1 VTGDRK
7 SKIETRKSKFETRV
21 RGCAGGGRNARPEPI
36 GGEPRR
42 LGDFRVSIFEFRFSS
57 FQFPVS
63 SFRFRISHG
72 FTLLEMMVVLTLIL
86 IVASMAVPTY
96 HIAVVH
102 AREAVLR
109 DDLYT
114 LRKLIDQYTIDKQQ
128 PPESLDDLV
137 DAGYLRGGLPTD
149 PFTGRNDTWQA
160 VTEEVPSGGDTV
172 NGITDVHSGSDE
184 TALDGT
190 TYDTW

>member
-1 VTGDRK
+1 VQ
-7 SKIETRKSKFETRV
+7 FARV
-21 RGCAGGGRNARPEPI
+21 GKNLRGATAPASIRLP
-36 GGEPRR
+36 GGESGVSNLDLRFS
-42 LGDFRVSIFEFRFSS
+42 GFDFRVSN
-57 FQFPVS
+57 V
-63 SFRFRISHG
+63 G

-96 HIAVVH
+96 HVAVVH

-114 LRKLIDQYTIDKQQ
+114 LRKLIDQYTLDKQQ
-128 PPESLDDLV
+128 PPESLDELV

-149 PFTGRNDTWQA
+149 PFTGRNDTWQT
-160 VTEEVPSGGDTV
+160 VSDEVPSGTDATT
-172 NGITDVHSGSDE
+172 GITDVHSGSDE